1 MNPTDVSALHPK
13 SGRDHGGGE
22 VGAVEILKMILG
34 SNDGLEGSSSSTRP
48 PDQRAAVNREV
59 L

>member
-13 SGRDHGGGE
+13 SGRDHGG
-22 VGAVEILKMILG
+22 GAVEILKMILG